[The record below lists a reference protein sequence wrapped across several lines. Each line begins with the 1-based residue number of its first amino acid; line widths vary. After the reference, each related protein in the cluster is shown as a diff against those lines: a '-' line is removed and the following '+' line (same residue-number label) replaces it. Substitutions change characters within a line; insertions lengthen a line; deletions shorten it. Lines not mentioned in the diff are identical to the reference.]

1 MTEFV
6 CDHMFRTTLPA
17 SKFEVLVTRA
27 CRATFHIELSGHDPG
42 VIPALRLFTVEF
54 MTPEDR
60 DRVRIAMRF
69 VEKEHA
75 ASAANSTRTAP
86 VDGKL
91 ASA

>member
-6 CDHMFRTTLPA
+6 CDHTFKITFART
-17 SKFEVLVTRA
+17 KFEALVTKA
-27 CRATFHIELSGHDPG
+27 CRAPFAIEIVGHDPG
-42 VIPALRLFTVEF
+42 LIPALRLLTVHF
-54 MTPEDR
+54 QTPEDR
-60 DRVRIAMRF
+60 DLVRIAMRF